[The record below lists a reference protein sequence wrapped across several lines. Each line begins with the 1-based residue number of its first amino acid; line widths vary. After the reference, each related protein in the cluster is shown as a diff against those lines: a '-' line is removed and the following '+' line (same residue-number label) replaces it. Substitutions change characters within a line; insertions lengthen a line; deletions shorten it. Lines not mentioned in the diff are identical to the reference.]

1 MAVAQNRNL
10 IKNQLLKNDSVT
22 VSGLSSLLGI
32 SEVSIRKYLSQL
44 ERDGFCI
51 RTHGGAVLVPEKSP
65 VTQPLSKVKQA
76 IAKTAASLIQPG
88 ARIIVDSGSTTA
100 RLLPFLQQ
108 IPDIVVMT
116 NSLPIATALTE
127 RSNNA
132 TILMCGGTW
141 DPVSHSFQG
150 QMSEKMIASYNFE
163 WAFVGASGVDV
174 DTGTATF
181 HELTKLSQVMSDVSE
196 QTVVMAESD
205 KLSKKMP
212 NIELAWSQISHFVTD
227 NQITEE
233 AVAQIRTHDV
243 HVLLA
248 DKGE

>member
-1 MAVAQNRNL
+1 MTVAQNRNL
-10 IKNQLLKNDSVT
+10 IKNQLLKNQSVT
-22 VSGLSSLLGI
+22 VSGLSNLLGI
-32 SEVSIRKYLSQL
+32 SEVSIRKYLTQL

-65 VTQPLSKVKQA
+65 VIQPLSKVKQA

-196 QTVVMAESD
+196 QTIVMAESD

-233 AVAQIRTHDV
+233 AVTQIRAHDV